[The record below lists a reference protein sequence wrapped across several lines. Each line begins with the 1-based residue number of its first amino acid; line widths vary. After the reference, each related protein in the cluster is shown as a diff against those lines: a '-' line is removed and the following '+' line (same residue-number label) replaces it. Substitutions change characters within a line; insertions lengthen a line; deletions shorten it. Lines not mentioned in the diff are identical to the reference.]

1 MSALSIEHSSAAY
14 RPDDIVYGM
23 VAAGV
28 VGWRAMEY
36 GLQLF
41 ALLVAF
47 PAFWLWGVWMGMA
60 LTLGVLSVYLAYSVV
75 NRQLGCGA
83 GG

>member
-14 RPDDIVYGM
+14 RLDDIVYGM

-28 VGWRAMEY
+28 VGWSAMEY

-47 PAFWLWGVWMGMA
+47 PAFWLWGVYGHGA
-60 LTLGVLSVYLAYSVV
+60 H
-75 NRQLGCGA
+75 A
-83 GG
+83 GGAQRLFGLLRR